1 MESSDRPIIVPWD
14 FSQVAENAFIHAVR
28 FTKTKNREILLL
40 HIVPDDKASAEKEKE
55 LEDTC
60 ARLEKE
66 YGKKPDYVVQSG
78 SIFHAIGEVAA
89 ERHAELIIMGTHGL
103 KGAQKLFGSKALKVV
118 VSSKTPFLIV
128 QDKPKKEKMESILLP
143 IDFKSENKEKANW
156 IYYMARSFDT
166 KFTIIKGKVKDKGFK
181 RKLVSNMKYIESY
194 LKTHNVE
201 YEIVTAEGKVSF
213 KEEVVNFAKDKEYDV
228 IMIMATRNI
237 KLTDYLF
244 GAPEQFIMANEFN
257 IPVMCVNPRKVKVSS
272 GFRASGG

>member
-40 HIVPDDKASAEKEKE
+40 HIVSDEKSIADKEKE
-55 LEDTC
+55 LEETC
-60 ARLEKE
+60 VKLEKE
-66 YGKKPDYVVQSG
+66 HGKKPGYTVQTG
-78 SIFHAIGEVAA
+78 SIFTAIGEVAT

-118 VSSKTPFLIV
+118 VSSKTPFLVV

-143 IDFKSENKEKANW
+143 IDFKSENKEKAAW

-166 KFTIIKGKVKDKGFK
+166 KFTIIKNKAKDKGFK
-181 RKLVSNMKYIESY
+181 RKLISNMKYIESY

-201 YEIVTAEGKVSF
+201 YEIITAEGKTSF
-213 KEEVVNFAKDKEYDV
+213 KEEIVNYAKDNEFDV

-237 KLTDYLF
+237 KFTDYLF
-244 GAPEQFIMANEFN
+244 GAPEQYVMSNEFN
-257 IPVMCVNPRKVKVSS
+257 IPVMCVNPKKVKLSS

>member
-28 FTKTKNREILLL
+28 FTKTRNREILLL
-40 HIVPDDKASAEKEKE
+40 HIVSDENTSAEKEKE
-55 LEDTC
+55 LEESC
-60 ARLEKE
+60 VKLEKE
-66 YGKKPDYVVQSG
+66 YGKKPGYIVQTG
-78 SIFHAIGEVAA
+78 SIFTAIGEVAT
-89 ERHAELIIMGTHGL
+89 ERHAEMIIMGTHGL

-118 VSSKTPFLIV
+118 VSSKIPFLVI

-156 IYYMARSFDT
+156 IYYMARIFET
-166 KFTIIKGKVKDKGFK
+166 KFTIIKSKAKDKGFK
-181 RKLVSNMKYIESY
+181 RKLRSNMNYIETY

-201 YEIVTAEGKVSF
+201 YEIVTADGKGSF
-213 KEEVVNFAKDKEYDV
+213 KEQIVNYAKENEFDV
-228 IMIMATRNI
+228 IMIMATKNI
-237 KLTDYLF
+237 KFTDYLF
-244 GAPEQFIMANEFN
+244 GAPEQFVMANEHN

>member
-1 MESSDRPIIVPWD
+1 MESKDRPIIVPWD

-28 FTKTKNREILLL
+28 YAKSKDREILLL
-40 HIVPDDKASAEKEKE
+40 HIVAESKSAADKEKE
-55 LEDTC
+55 LAETC
-60 ARLEKE
+60 DRLGGEH
-66 YGKKPDYVVQSG
+66 GRKPNFVVQTG
-78 SIFHAIGEVAA
+78 SIFVAIGEVAT
-89 ERHAELIIMGTHGL
+89 ERHAEMIIMGTHGL

-118 VSSKTPFLIV
+118 VSSKIPFLVV
-128 QDKPKKEKMESILLP
+128 QDKPRKEKMESILLP

-156 IYYMARSFDT
+156 IYYMARTFGT
-166 KFTIIKGKVKDKGFK
+166 RFTIIKGKAKDKGFK

-201 YEIVTAEGKVSF
+201 YEIVTAEGKKSF
-213 KEEVVNFAKDKEYDV
+213 KEEVVTYAKENDFDV

-237 KLTDYLF
+237 KFTDYLF
-244 GAPEQFIMANEFN
+244 GAPEQYIMANEFN

>member
-40 HIVPDDKASAEKEKE
+40 HIVADEKSSANKEKE
-55 LEDTC
+55 LEEAC
-60 ARLEKE
+60 IKLEKE
-66 YGKKPDYVVQSG
+66 HGKKPGYVVQTG
-78 SIFHAIGEVAA
+78 SIFHAIGEVAT

-118 VSSKTPFLIV
+118 VSSKIPFLVV

-156 IYYMARSFDT
+156 IYYMARNFDT
-166 KFTIIKGKVKDKGFK
+166 KFTIIKGKAKDSGFK

-201 YEIVTAEGKVSF
+201 YELVTAEGKTSF
-213 KEEVVNFAKDKEYDV
+213 KEEVVNYAKDNDFDV

-237 KLTDYLF
+237 KFTDYLF
-244 GAPEQFIMANEFN
+244 GAPEQYIMSNEYN
-257 IPVMCVNPRKVKVSS
+257 IPVMCVNPRKVKLSS